1 MKALINL
8 TGDRQNWLAH
18 EKKLAL
24 VIKHVLEMNTEL
36 NQAYIQFHR
45 VPPLYASGV
54 RYQEEPLN
62 LLTMGGKPF
71 ENIEDFALIP
81 AVIER
86 GWGDCFPAYTRLL
99 RENNEE
105 VLVSDVKPGERIWG
119 LNETCNVEAVVDK
132 GMLPVTALRLSNGTT
147 LSLTAGH
154 YVYVA
159 GEKERRLVTNLRV
172 NDVLLSPLAK
182 SGLLGHLARDWGPKS
197 YDTPVRVLE
206 IIDSFAMVPCF
217 DIQTSDH
224 KVYLPEHH
232 VTVSNCDDLAPWR
245 CAELRNAGEH
255 AKIRIE
261 WKTHPRT
268 GQKVYHVLVRRQNGD
283 IEDPSLKLGMPG

>member
-45 VPPLYASGV
+45 VPYLYASGV

-86 GWGDCFPAYTRLL
+86 GWGDC
-99 RENNEE
+99 
-105 VLVSDVKPGERIWG
+105 
-119 LNETCNVEAVVDK
+119 
-132 GMLPVTALRLSNGTT
+132 
-147 LSLTAGH
+147 
-154 YVYVA
+154 
-159 GEKERRLVTNLRV
+159 
-172 NDVLLSPLAK
+172 
-182 SGLLGHLARDWGPKS
+182 
-197 YDTPVRVLE
+197 
-206 IIDSFAMVPCF
+206 
-217 DIQTSDH
+217 
-224 KVYLPEHH
+224 
-232 VTVSNCDDLAPWR
+232 DDLAPWR

-261 WKTHPRT
+261 WKTHPVTR
-268 GQKVYHVLVRRQNGD
+268 QRVYHVLVRRENGD